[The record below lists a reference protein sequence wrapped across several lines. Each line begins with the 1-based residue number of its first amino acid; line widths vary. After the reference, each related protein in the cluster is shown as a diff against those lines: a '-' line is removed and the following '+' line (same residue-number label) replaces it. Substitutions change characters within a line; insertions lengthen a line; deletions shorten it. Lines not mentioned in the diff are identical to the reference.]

1 MNINQ
6 LLKYFWS
13 YPNPETSRASW
24 AVKENLVLKGKLKEA
39 EENPGMGLALL
50 STELAMKV
58 FGKTASRKKVE
69 GCISWAASRYPVEQP
84 VNTSAPEFSQRLA
97 FGIVQLRAGS
107 VLPSFNSFMES
118 AFNISENGWF
128 LDECTKKT
136 SVFTVLYAAEIL
148 DLYVYEVSDMEK
160 KNVYRG
166 RKERVFSWLRAQN
179 RGMWG
184 TGGIFPGAE
193 ILDELVTSSWLMVRL
208 TNFRELPQT
217 DWPDLLQQTM
227 VNMTEG
233 ASKPE
238 TWAGVDPALRFR
250 IEARVAAA
258 ASMFVQKYQ
267 GQLGTDFAEKYLD
280 DWKVRRE
287 TDGLDD
293 SEYDLAT
300 VVAVLQGLLPYK
312 EMASLPVVSSL
323 ARNKD

>member
-1 MNINQ
+1 MNINK

-148 DLYVYEVSDMEK
+148 DLYAPKVLETKKKGVYI
-160 KNVYRG
+160 G
-166 RKERVFSWLRAQN
+166 RKESVLSWLYAQN

-193 ILDELVTSSWLMVRL
+193 LLDKLVTSAWIMVRL
-208 TNFRELPQT
+208 TNFAALPQT
-217 DWPDLLQQTM
+217 KWPILLQETM
-227 VNMTEG
+227 INMLDG
-233 ASKPE
+233 AAKSE
-238 TWAGVDPALRFR
+238 TWLGVDPALRFR

-258 ASMFVQKYQ
+258 ASMFIQKYT
-267 GQLGTDFAEKYLD
+267 GHHSIDFAEKYLD

-287 TDGLDD
+287 ANDLDE
-293 SEYDLAT
+293 SKYDLAT
-300 VVAVLQGLLPYK
+300 VIAVLQGLLPYK

-323 ARNKD
+323 VSYTD